1 MGDDY
6 DDERLVEEVGPDSSV
21 EPTRQARIAWY
32 RRQAA
37 KIREEAENVKNQ
49 TVRRQLLGIA
59 RQYDNLATSL
69 ERLPLSR
76 AE

>member
-21 EPTRQARIAWY
+21 EPTHQARIAWY

-59 RQYDNLATSL
+59 RQYDNLAISL

-76 AE
+76 GE

>member
-1 MGDDY
+1 MSDDS
-6 DDERLVEEVGPDSSV
+6 DEWLVEQAAQGAPEESAP
-21 EPTRQARIAWY
+21 RARIAWY

-59 RQYDNLATSL
+59 RQYDNLAISL
-69 ERLPLSR
+69 ERLPLSHG
-76 AE
+76 E